1 MMEKK
6 NAFAAIL
13 AGGSGSRMG
22 NSERPKQFLM
32 LGAKPI
38 FVHTVEKI
46 MLSQEFDAVLLLC
59 PNIWLQQTRDMITK
73 YAADFAQG
81 VIVIEGGN
89 TRSDTVENAISHI
102 NQNFDVNDDTL
113 LLTHD
118 AVRPFLNQRII
129 KDNIES
135 AAKYGACDTVIP
147 ATDTIVESTNGNTIS
162 LIPQRCNYYQGQTPQ
177 TFKLK
182 RLENLSGKLS
192 ASEKVQ
198 LTDACKIFTSLG
210 EDVAL
215 VQGDPSNIKITIPQD
230 MRIARALMG
239 D

>member
-1 MMEKK
+1 MKKK

-32 LGAKPI
+32 LGDKPI

-59 PNIWLQQTRDMITK
+59 PNIWLQQTKDMITK
-73 YAADFAQG
+73 YAADFAQD

-89 TRSDTVENAISHI
+89 TRSDTVENAIAHI
-102 NQNFDVNDDTL
+102 NQNFDVNKDTL

-118 AVRPFLNQRII
+118 AVRPFLSQRII

-135 AAKYGACDTVIP
+135 AAKYGACDTVIA

-162 LIPQRCNYYQGQTPQ
+162 VIPQRCNYYQGQTPQ

-182 RLENLSGKLS
+182 MLEDLSGKLS
-192 ASEKVQ
+192 VAEKVQ
-198 LTDACKIFTSLG
+198 LTDACKIFTSQG